1 MKKRYS
7 RIFSPFWCAWW
18 LRYDSA
24 SFPSGLVPGWGQKAA
39 MDLSDKQVLG
49 GLEDD
54 DAFSIQPTSDAL
66 SVKNRANSVSYEYIP
81 LYALH

>member
-1 MKKRYS
+1 
-7 RIFSPFWCAWW
+7 
-18 LRYDSA
+18 
-24 SFPSGLVPGWGQKAA
+24 

-66 SVKNRANSVSYEYIP
+66 SVKNRANSVSYKYIP